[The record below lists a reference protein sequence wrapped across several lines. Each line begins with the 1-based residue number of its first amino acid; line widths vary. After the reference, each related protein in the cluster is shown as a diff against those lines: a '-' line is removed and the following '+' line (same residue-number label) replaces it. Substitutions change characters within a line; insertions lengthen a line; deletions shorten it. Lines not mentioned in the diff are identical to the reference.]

1 MHPGCRACP
10 ALIGSLNSQRCSACW
25 MVMIA
30 GKPEKR
36 MASSVLIDDDAT
48 SVWRRDLYQA
58 AEWLTLWGLNEAAVA
73 ALKLLQ
79 RKHPARTADGVLLF
93 RRPCRSIS

>member
-1 MHPGCRACP
+1 MPRVSRTDWQLEQP
-10 ALIGSLNSQRCSACW
+10 AMLRLLDGDDRRQARETD
-25 MVMIA
+25 
-30 GKPEKR
+30 G
-36 MASSVLIDDDAT
+36 SSVLIDDDAT